1 MACSRM
7 PKCMLRPAQFSGSKF
22 PAPSMFVWV
31 LGARSAEPPII
42 SGRRGPRT
50 AIVFPEAMRVAIG
63 PSAGGE
69 CREVGVPT
77 LRKLPVHD
85 PLEFR
90 GQVRVFLRISLKT

>member
-42 SGRRGPRT
+42 SGRREPRT

-63 PSAGGE
+63 PSAAVNVGRSASQPLGS
-69 CREVGVPT
+69 CRCMTRWNSAARSGY
-77 LRKLPVHD
+77 
-85 PLEFR
+85 
-90 GQVRVFLRISLKT
+90 SSA